1 VAYKKYPND
10 LARTPAWSHIEATG
24 ELWSKKSTIHDSQS
38 QAAAYAAY
46 HLQARPDLVSVA
58 GMWITKSQFSI
69 FFVNACRVYVS
80 NHIKLKDQMAGPLLY
95 AFVWYL
101 YHPQLDKSVFI
112 DTRVDPPKFS
122 ITLSEG
128 QEFSNLKLK
137 FTGSIPG
144 RRTTVYIC
152 DSNPGLVIKE
162 QYIEKARRFFE
173 GTLLQKIHSQGEFP
187 GVVRIDKYEPVRNNN
202 QDVTVSYGDSIRF
215 KTRLVLKDMGEPLME
230 VKKVGELLMALY
242 DFLESAHFYRYPKH
256 GR

>member
-1 VAYKKYPND
+1 MAYKKYGND
-10 LARTPAWSHIEATG
+10 PGDPGDTPAWSHIEATG
-24 ELWSKKSTIHDSQS
+24 ELWSKGSTTDGSQS

-58 GMWITKSQFSI
+58 GMWIKTDQFSV

-101 YHPQLDKSVFI
+101 YHPQLDKSVSI
-112 DTRVDPPKFS
+112 DTRADPPRFS
-122 ITLSEG
+122 ITLSDG
-128 QEFSNLKLK
+128 QKFSDLELK

-144 RRTTVYIC
+144 RRTTVYIS
-152 DSNPGLVIKE
+152 DSSPSHVIKE
-162 QYIEKARRFFE
+162 QFIEKGRRFLE
-173 GTLLQKIHSQGEFP
+173 GTLLQKIHNQGEFP
-187 GVVRIDKYEPVRNNN
+187 GVVRIDKYEPVQN
-202 QDVTVSYGDSIRF
+202 VTVSYENSIRF
-215 KTRLVLKDMGEPLME
+215 KTRLVLKDMGKPLME